1 MRPGAESNREQVVS
15 VRQLFRASRSFLFRA
30 WTDPALLA
38 RWFGPT
44 GWTIERC
51 EVDAHTGGSWH
62 AWFRRPDGTIVDVG
76 GVYSEVEPD
85 RRIVFSWDTNPEDA
99 RESLSEVTVDF
110 RDVAGGVEIC
120 LTHRKLGTAQA
131 VEMEA
136 GWNSTLDSLEDF
148 VDAEA
153 SQ

>member
-1 MRPGAESNREQVVS
+1 
-15 VRQLFRASRSFLFRA
+15 
-30 WTDPALLA
+30 
-38 RWFGPT
+38 
-44 GWTIERC
+44 
-51 EVDAHTGGSWH
+51 
-62 AWFRRPDGTIVDVG
+62 
-76 GVYSEVEPD
+76 
-85 RRIVFSWDTNPEDA
+85 
-99 RESLSEVTVDF
+99 VDF